1 MPPRIAV
8 LAVAA
13 LIATGCGAT
22 TPSASPTATV
32 ATTAAPATTAK
43 VDTYADVCA
52 REGGTQGYSTV
63 LEVRVCDFGEGQRV
77 LFTRGDDPDFMQRC
91 RDAGGTTRNR
101 GEPDDKCSIDN
112 SSLSWFTPH
121 EWTDPATERYTF
133 DG

>member
-52 REGGTQGYSTV
+52 REGGTQGYSTL
-63 LEVRVCDFGEGQRV
+63 LEVRVCELPDEI
-77 LFTRGDDPDFMQRC
+77 LFRRDPADPIGFNQRC
-91 RDAGGTTRNR
+91 KDAGGVSEGQSGTRPCIR
-101 GEPDDKCSIDN
+101 EG
-112 SSLSWFTPH
+112 LSWFTPH

-133 DG
+133 DD